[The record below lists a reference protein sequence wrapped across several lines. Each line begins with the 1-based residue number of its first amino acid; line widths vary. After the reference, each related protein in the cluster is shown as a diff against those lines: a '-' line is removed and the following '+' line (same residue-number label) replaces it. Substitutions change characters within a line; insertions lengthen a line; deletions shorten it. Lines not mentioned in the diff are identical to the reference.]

1 MKFTDTEMKG
11 ILLADDATAT
21 GGISHS
27 GETLLD
33 FCVAADLMEA
43 DHTEINKALKE
54 CGILPVA
61 PCGKNPYEIID
72 NAAKRG
78 ILSDDYCD
86 VYDVLAWVFDRCD
99 NPGRD
104 LDDILDEYEDM
115 EAY

>member
-1 MKFTDTEMKG
+1 MKFTEDEMKG

-27 GETLLD
+27 GETLFE
-33 FCVAADLMEA
+33 FCAEADLLEA
-43 DHTEINKALKE
+43 DHTEINQALKE

-61 PCGKNPYEIID
+61 PCGKNPYEIIR
-72 NAAKRG
+72 NATERG
-78 ILSDDYCD
+78 LLSYDYCN
-86 VYDVLAWVFDRCD
+86 VYDVLAWVFDRCS
-99 NPGRD
+99 NPKRD